1 MTLGNII
8 ATYRKKMGLTQES
21 LAQQLDVTNQA
32 VSKWESD
39 LSCPD
44 VTLLPKLADIFDISI
59 DKLFGREPKFAP
71 ATPTASQS
79 PIFISH
85 LPWNDDNTLYAVL
98 YKGHQLMK
106 TQGLNSSRID
116 GKITFKYDG
125 PALNV
130 HSHFSVEC
138 GDVTGSVDAGGRVEC
153 GDVGGYVD
161 AGGRV
166 DCGNVEGSVDAGS
179 RVDCGDVG
187 GNIDAGSNITCGSVG
202 GNANAGGNIECGP
215 VTGSV
220 DAGGKVII
228 KK

>member
-1 MTLGNII
+1 MTIGNII
-8 ATYRKKMGLTQES
+8 ASYRKKLGITQEA

-44 VTLLPKLADIFDISI
+44 VTLLPRLADIFDISI
-59 DKLFGREPKFAP
+59 DELFGREPKVAP
-71 ATPTASQS
+71 AAPIAAQA

-85 LPWNDDNTLYAVL
+85 LPWNDDDTLYAVL

-106 TQGLNSSRID
+106 TQGLGSARVANE
-116 GKITFKYDG
+116 ITFKYDG
-125 PALNV
+125 PVLNI

-138 GDVTGSVDAGGRVEC
+138 GNVTGYVDAGGRVEC
-153 GDVGGYVD
+153 GNVGGYVD

-166 DCGNVEGSVDAGS
+166 ECGNVEGSVDAGS
-179 RVDCGDVG
+179 RVDCHDVG
-187 GNIDAGSNITCGSVG
+187 GNIDAGSSITCGSVG
-202 GNANAGGNIECGP
+202 GNASAGGNIECGP